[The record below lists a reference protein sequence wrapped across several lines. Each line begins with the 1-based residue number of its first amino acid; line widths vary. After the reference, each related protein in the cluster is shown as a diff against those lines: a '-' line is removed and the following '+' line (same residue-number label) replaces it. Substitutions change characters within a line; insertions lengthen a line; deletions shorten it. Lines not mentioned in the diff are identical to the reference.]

1 MSVAARPAARRLA
14 SSVGFLSTTAPT
26 TTTST
31 TSSSSSRTP
40 PQSRPF
46 SSTPAPQARKHRFR
60 SITAHEMGLIK
71 NNPAAVP
78 DEEIEKLRAKSR
90 FRPLTSRD
98 LGVPEKRDP
107 LASQESLD
115 EFTAE
120 TFTKYTPAEKAE
132 LARMYTPEQIAALEA
147 GEATIN
153 PRDLTIQGRLRTD
166 IYRMPYI
173 DDFAEH
179 QPIIDKR
186 PPASRSRKISPPDPN
201 ARFMNTDEF
210 VSDLIQW
217 ADKFRVGEPTGTLR
231 RLEDFVPEEWK
242 KVKEGQWP
250 GEVRDDA
257 HKEFKKYLQE
267 EINKAAKQQE
277 NGGVVS
283 GGPTDADVLSYIIE
297 RSVMTDKNIQT
308 QSSLALALPDKVPG
322 VAGLYKAAVD
332 PADEGLDETGIYQD
346 LKRRSGMS
354 VQEILALQCKTL
366 VVNYVS
372 NQTRMGKI
380 QSTVT
385 IVVAGNGDG
394 WVGLGYA
401 KSQEPMVAATKARLD
416 AISKMRPVRRYENRT
431 IFGDVEAKVS
441 GTVVKLFARPPGF
454 GLRVQHRIFEI
465 CRAAGIYDLS
475 ARVPRS
481 RNPMNTVKATFEA
494 LFNQKDP
501 EEIAM
506 GRGRKLVDVRKV
518 YYGGATQ

>member
-14 SSVGFLSTTAPT
+14 SSVGFLSTST
-26 TTTST
+26 TGT
-31 TSSSSSRTP
+31 TSSSSSSSSSSQIP
-40 PQSRPF
+40 LQSRRPF
-46 SSTPAPQARKHRFR
+46 SSTPAPQARREPR
-60 SITAHEMGLIK
+60 
-71 NNPAAVP
+71 
-78 DEEIEKLRAKSR
+78 SR
-90 FRPLTSRD
+90 FRAMRAND
-98 LGVPEKRDP
+98 LGIAKQSNSPVSEEQID
-107 LASQESLD
+107 D
-115 EFTAE
+115 FTKKQ
-120 TFTKYTPAEKAE
+120 FPKYTPAEKAE

-186 PPASRSRKISPPDPN
+186 APASSRGRRIAPPDPN

-210 VSDLIQW
+210 VSDLIRW
-217 ADKFRVGEPTGTLR
+217 ADKFRVGEPTGQLK
-231 RLEDFVPEEWK
+231 RLEDFVPDEWK

-250 GEVRDDA
+250 GEVRDEA
-257 HKEFKKYLQE
+257 HKEFKKYLQD
-267 EINKAAKQQE
+267 EINKAAKLQE
-277 NGGVVS
+277 NGGVVA
-283 GGPTDADVLSYIIE
+283 GGPTDADVLSYILE

-322 VAGLYKAAVD
+322 VAGMYKAAID
-332 PADEGLDETGIYQD
+332 PADDGLDETGVFQD
-346 LKRRSGMS
+346 LKRKSGMS
-354 VQEILALQCKTL
+354 VQEILALQTKTL
-366 VVNYVS
+366 VMNRVS

-380 QSTVT
+380 GSMVT
-385 IVVAGNGDG
+385 MVVAGNGNG

-401 KSQEPMVAATKARLD
+401 KSQEPGVAATKARLD
-416 AISKMRPVRRYENRT
+416 AISKMRPIKRYENRT
-431 IFGDVEAKVS
+431 IFGNVEAKVS
-441 GTVVKLFARPPGF
+441 GTVVQLFARPPGF

-465 CRAAGIYDLS
+465 CRAAGIQDLS